1 MKKCAECGHENID
14 DAKFC
19 GECGLELDSA
29 SSSSKKEDSN
39 SNSKKEDSTPSNSKK
54 EDSSVKSI
62 ISNIR
67 FDGYRRAYNKSPA
80 CFVCCI
86 IPILIFAMFVMAD
99 DVHDFIKESHAEDY
113 NTNYPEEFNN
123 LDINKDG
130 KLEFNEVNNIVSH
143 TPQEKLYDIFE
154 KSDKN
159 DNGYL
164 IAYEYDIFRAKAR
177 GNYYEAEYRKSLEE
191 QEKKRNASKN
201 SASSYKGSSNNKHS
215 HDLNNQEFDRS
226 EGYVLTCPYCGSEAI
241 YETGGYYKCADC
253 GSSIYSAD
261 DLELAYGEGQM
272 E

>member
-86 IPILIFAMFVMAD
+86 IPILIFAMFVIAD

-130 KLEFNEVNNIVSH
+130 GI
-143 TPQEKLYDIFE
+143 Q
-154 KSDKN
+154 
-159 DNGYL
+159 
-164 IAYEYDIFRAKAR
+164 
-177 GNYYEAEYRKSLEE
+177 
-191 QEKKRNASKN
+191 
-201 SASSYKGSSNNKHS
+201 
-215 HDLNNQEFDRS
+215 
-226 EGYVLTCPYCGSEAI
+226 
-241 YETGGYYKCADC
+241 
-253 GSSIYSAD
+253 
-261 DLELAYGEGQM
+261 
-272 E
+272 